1 MSDLLNSI
9 TESVGINEIFTEMI
23 EFINDQISDD
33 DRDDED
39 ERYPETRV
47 KEFIEEIT
55 EFLLD
60 CFEERVEFM
69 LFFKTCFINFDLTL
83 KDFRDTLFALGQAFK
98 NFEDYQEPEDEKDG
112 NGDNGGDDDND
123 Y

>member
-9 TESVGINEIFTEMI
+9 TESVGINEIFTDMI
-23 EFINDQISDD
+23 EFINDQITDA

-39 ERYPETRV
+39 ERYPDTRV

-69 LFFKTCFINFDLTL
+69 LFFKTCFINFDLNI
-83 KDFRDTLFALGQAFK
+83 KDFRDTLFALSQAFK
-98 NFEDYQEPEDEKDG
+98 NFEDF
-112 NGDNGGDDDND
+112 
-123 Y
+123 